1 MSVWKKLFLPTYF
14 TIRFIFATFIDL
26 TALFDIIHRFYCIIL
41 VNFYFHLQYFQQKN
55 FNFNKIS
62 ESPIDP
68 KCMFGKNYFCQFI
81 LLFSL
86 FLLLFM
92 GPTALFDTIHG
103 SFIILFQLIITFI
116 YYTFSKKFLI
126 STK

>member
-1 MSVWKKLFLPTYF
+1 MSVWKKLFLPAYF
-14 TIRFIFATFIDL
+14 TIRLIFAIFIDL
-26 TALFDIIHRFYCIIL
+26 TALFGIIHGFYCIIL
-41 VNFYFHLQYFQQKN
+41 VNFYLHLQHFQQKN
-55 FNFNKIS
+55 FNFSKIS
-62 ESPIDP
+62 KSPMDP

-92 GPTALFDTIHG
+92 GPTALFGTIHG
-103 SFIILFQLIITFI
+103 SLIILFQLIFTFI
-116 YYTFSKKFLI
+116 YNTFSKKFLI

>member
-1 MSVWKKLFLPTYF
+1 MSVWKKLFLTTYF

-26 TALFDIIHRFYCIIL
+26 TALFGIIYRFSCIIL
-41 VNFYFHLQYFQQKN
+41 VNFYLHLQHFQQKN

-62 ESPIDP
+62 KSPMDP

-92 GPTALFDTIHG
+92 GPTAFFGTIHG
-103 SFIILFQLIITFI
+103 FFIILFQLIFTFI
-116 YYTFSKKFLI
+116 YNT
-126 STK
+126 

>member
-14 TIRFIFATFIDL
+14 TIRLIFATFIDL
-26 TALFDIIHRFYCIIL
+26 TALFGIIHRFYCIIL
-41 VNFYFHLQYFQQKN
+41 VNFYLHLQYFQQKN

-92 GPTALFDTIHG
+92 DPTALFGTIHG
-103 SFIILFQLIITFI
+103 SFIILFQLIFTFI
-116 YYTFSKKFLI
+116 YNTFSKKFLV